1 MLVRLRFNFNNLP
14 ELDIT
19 FYRNFDFKSFKTFW
33 TYNSQIIVISWCV
46 LASWFIIFFPDRPR
60 ERSAESGDP
69 DLYDISETVRLPD
82 DQHQRLRRR
91 IRAGDNLI
99 KLFTSVSYQFS

>member
-1 MLVRLRFNFNNLP
+1 LDLQFTKYCNKLARFSELIYNF
-14 ELDIT
+14 
-19 FYRNFDFKSFKTFW
+19 FS
-33 TYNSQIIVISWCV
+33 
-46 LASWFIIFFPDRPR
+46 PDRPR
-60 ERSAESGDP
+60 QRSAESGDP